1 MSSEL
6 CPLCN
11 SISQEFFHSKKAKY
25 HICSACK
32 GIFVGKQYLP
42 NPANELVRY
51 REHNN
56 DVNDVR
62 YQNFVS
68 PIVNAVLKAFKMD
81 SIGLDF
87 GAGPGPVIS
96 SLLREKDYQIA
107 LYDPIFHDNPELL
120 LKQYEY
126 IICCEVIEH
135 FHQPAKEIQLLKTML
150 KEGGKLYCMTS
161 IYNHNIDFEAWYYK
175 NDITHV
181 FFYQLETLHFICEHF
196 DFSGLEIKNNFIT
209 FSN

>member
-11 SISQEFFHSKKAKY
+11 SISQDFFHSKKAKY
-25 HICSACK
+25 HICFSCK

-42 NPANELVRY
+42 DRY
-51 REHNN
+51 AETLRYSKHKN
-56 DVNDVR
+56 DVNNFGYR
-62 YQNFVS
+62 NFVT
-68 PIVNAVLKAFKMD
+68 PIVDEVLKVFMPE
-81 SIGLDF
+81 SRGLDF

-107 LYDPIFHDNPELL
+107 LYDPIFHNNPELL
-120 LKQYEY
+120 TKQYEY

-135 FHQPAKEIQLLKTML
+135 FHQPAKEIQLLKTLL

-181 FFYQLETLHFICEHF
+181 FFYQLETLHFISEHF
-196 DFSGLEIKNNFIT
+196 NFSGLEIKNNLIT